1 VTRPK
6 DSVLM
11 SMENSEP
18 DLLMSWSMDMLLF
31 DLLDGDFRGR
41 IAESSLSLYENRKQF
56 MLVLVLGVR

>member
-1 VTRPK
+1 
-6 DSVLM
+6 
-11 SMENSEP
+11 MENSEP

>member
-1 VTRPK
+1 MRPK
-6 DSVLM
+6 DSVLV

-18 DLLMSWSMDMLLF
+18 DLRMSRSVDMLLF

-56 MLVLVLGVR
+56 MLVLVLDVP

>member
-1 VTRPK
+1 MRPK